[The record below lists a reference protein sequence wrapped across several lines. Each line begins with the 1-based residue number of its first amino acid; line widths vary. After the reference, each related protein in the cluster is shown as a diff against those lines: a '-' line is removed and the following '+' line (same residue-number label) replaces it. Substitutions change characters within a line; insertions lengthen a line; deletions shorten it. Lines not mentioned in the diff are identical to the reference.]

1 MSWDVLIIGG
11 GPAGAVAAADLAR
24 RGYRVGVLER
34 KRFPRAK
41 LCGEFLAPRGV
52 ALLQSVGLLAPL
64 LRLGAH
70 VVREAAFVSSRGHRY
85 PLPLSRFPDDAG
97 FGLGI
102 RRATLDPLL
111 LEYARACGAEVLEQV
126 CVTEAIASSGRIV
139 GVRARML
146 PVGRRVT
153 FLASVVI
160 EASGRVRA
168 LERPSCSPKS
178 ESGSRFFAFQAHVSG
193 IEGIGEAVELY
204 FYPSGYGGLVR
215 LEGDL
220 HNLCGLTTQE
230 VMRRA
235 GNSFE
240 RLLALTLRQNP
251 RAREKLRNARL
262 ESPLTGCGPLRFG
275 LSALPRT
282 HMAIGDAAA
291 LMDPF
296 FGQGISN
303 AMESGLLAAALV
315 DAAFREGDLTT
326 LASRYARA
334 FRRRFARTW
343 RAAALLRPAA
353 LHGDIGD
360 RMLAQ
365 LPERAL
371 AQRLLLRLI
380 FGRRI
385 G

>member
-41 LCGEFLAPRGV
+41 LCGEFLAPTGV
-52 ALLQSVGLLAPL
+52 AHLQHGSLLDPL

-70 VVREAAFVSSRGHRY
+70 IVREAAFISSRGHRY
-85 PLPLSRFPDDAG
+85 TLPLAQFPDGAG

-102 RRATLDPLL
+102 SRATLDHLL
-111 LEYARACGAEVLEQV
+111 LECARACGAEVLEQV
-126 CVTEAIASSGRIV
+126 CVTEAIASSGRII

-146 PVGRRVT
+146 PLGKRVT

-160 EASGRVRA
+160 DASGRARA
-168 LERPSCSPKS
+168 LDPSSRSLKS
-178 ESGSRFFAFQAHVSG
+178 ESDSQFFAFQAHVSG
-193 IEGIGEAVELY
+193 IESIGEAVELY

-220 HNLCGLTTQE
+220 YNLCGLTKRE
-230 VMRRA
+230 ILRRA
-235 GNSFE
+235 ESDLE
-240 RLLALTLRQNP
+240 RLLTLTLRQNP
-251 RAREKLRNARL
+251 RARETLRNARL

-275 LSALPRT
+275 LEALPHT
-282 HMAIGDAAA
+282 HVVIGDAAA

-296 FGQGISN
+296 LGQGISN

-315 DAAFREGDLTT
+315 DAAFRMGDLRT

-334 FRRRFARTW
+334 FRRRFIRAW
-343 RAAALLRPAA
+343 RAAALLRPVA
-353 LHGDIGD
+353 LHGDLGD
-360 RMLAQ
+360 RLLAR

-371 AQRLLLRLI
+371 AQHLLLRLI
-380 FGRRI
+380 FGRKI

>member
-52 ALLQSVGLLAPL
+52 ALLQRDSLLDPL

-70 VVREAAFVSSRGHRY
+70 VVREAAFISSRGHRY
-85 PLPLSRFPDDAG
+85 ALPLTRFPDGAG

-102 RRATLDPLL
+102 SRATLDHFL
-111 LEYARACGAEVLEQV
+111 LERAQACGAEVLEQV
-126 CVTEAIASSGRIV
+126 CVTEAIASRGRIV
-139 GVRARML
+139 GVRARQL
-146 PVGRRVT
+146 PLGERVT

-160 EASGRVRA
+160 DASGRARA
-168 LERPSCSPKS
+168 LDRSSCSLGL
-178 ESGSRFFAFQAHVSG
+178 ESDSSFFAFQAHVSG

-220 HNLCGLTTQE
+220 YNLCGLTTRE
-230 VMRRA
+230 MMRRA
-235 GNSFE
+235 GGDFE

-251 RAREKLRNARL
+251 RARETLRNARL

-275 LSALPRT
+275 FSALPHT
-282 HMAIGDAAA
+282 HVAIGDAAA

-296 FGQGISN
+296 LGQGISN
-303 AMESGLLAAALV
+303 AMESGLLAATLV
-315 DAAFREGDLTT
+315 DAAFRTGDPRT
-326 LASRYARA
+326 LAPRYVRA
-334 FRRRFARTW
+334 FRRRFARAG
-343 RAAALLRPAA
+343 RAAALLRQAA
-353 LHGDIGD
+353 LHSDLGD
-360 RMLAQ
+360 RLLVR

-371 AQRLLLRLI
+371 AQRLLLRLL
-380 FGRRI
+380 FGGKI